1 MHIYAPYI
9 TYIIRYQSEQNIKA
23 RISEVTMKKLIIFLL
38 IIRLTNV
45 FSSSAVG
52 EIPDNCIGTS
62 TQHTLTTPYNWY
74 FRKTIDHT
82 QPSLD
87 ALFHFTKD
95 CDAYFIDNNHT
106 DYSSD
111 DKVIYLTFDAGYEN
125 GNVKKTLDILKEN
138 NVPGAFFVLENLIKK
153 NPDLIKRMNDEGH
166 LVCNHTATHKDMSK
180 VTSEDDFCTE
190 LERLNKVCLEETG
203 VKIAPYY
210 RPPEGR
216 FSELNLRHAT
226 KAGYKTIFWSFA
238 YVDWEENKQP
248 SHEDAMD
255 KIINN
260 LHNGEIML
268 LHATSKTNSEIMDDM
283 IKKIYEEGYE
293 IKSIEDFVR

>member
-1 MHIYAPYI
+1 
-9 TYIIRYQSEQNIKA
+9 
-23 RISEVTMKKLIIFLL
+23 MKKLIIFLL

-95 CDAYFIDNNHT
+95 CNAYFIDNKHP
-106 DYSSD
+106 DYLSD

-216 FSELNLRHAT
+216 FSELNLRHAA

-238 YVDWEENKQP
+238 YVDW
-248 SHEDAMD
+248 
-255 KIINN
+255 NN
-260 LHNGEIML
+260 DSQMNPQKAKEKVLSGTHNGEVLL
-268 LHATSKTNSEIMDDM
+268 LHPTSETNAKILDELIKHWKSEGFRFGTLDELV
-283 IKKIYEEGYE
+283 K
-293 IKSIEDFVR
+293 